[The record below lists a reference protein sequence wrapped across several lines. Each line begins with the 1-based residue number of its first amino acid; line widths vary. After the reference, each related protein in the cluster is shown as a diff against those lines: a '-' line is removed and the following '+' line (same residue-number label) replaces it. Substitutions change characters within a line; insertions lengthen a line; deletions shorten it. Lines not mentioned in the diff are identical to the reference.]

1 MRKPQEVIDAITAVM
16 CSMGNAGR
24 GVNEASLGA
33 ARTVYDTREKLAGFF
48 GAEDA
53 RQIVFTMNSTESLNI
68 AIKGILN
75 PGDHVI
81 STVLEHNSVLRPLYE
96 MEKKGVEVTFLGC
109 DEKGTLDYADFDKAI
124 KENTKAIVCT
134 HGSNLTGNK
143 VDVERIGEIAKKHD
157 LLFVVDA
164 SQTAGVFPI
173 DVQKMHIDIL
183 CFTGH
188 KGLLGP
194 QGTGGMYVRK
204 GVHVR
209 PLLSGGTG
217 VQTYSKTQ
225 PEEMPTALEAGTLN
239 GHGIAGLD
247 AAIGY
252 LEETGIDTIR
262 AKEQALMKRFYEGI
276 KEIPGV
282 KIYGDF
288 SSMDRCAV
296 VSLNIRDYDSGEVS
310 DALLTDYGISTR
322 SGGHCAPLMHEALG
336 TVEQGAVRF
345 SFSHYNTEEEVDT
358 RLHRK
363 LGQCAQGDAL
373 FGHRVT
379 VTARDLDRVQRIH
392 DDARLR
398 CKARERGLCARN
410 DKHLETAAVVAV
422 ADLVPPL
429 VHSAV
434 RIQLVHLPRHV
445 PARVRAGVRV
455 RVKAIADVALVHGGH
470 GHVVPAVC
478 RRIRVFKQI
487 LSVAYNLVLIPVG
500 QREHRIGVRCAR
512 DLRRDRHSHNH
523 RVARGKLGQP
533 QIRSGGNRLCRGS
546 RFCTSIATG
555 LPATRILTN
564 RTSGSA
570 QSVVAMDK
578 HTVYSSW
585 MPICSAAEDKL
596 TVQTCPAVVTALPC
610 ASDTL
615 P

>member
-1 MRKPQEVIDAITAVM
+1 MIYLDNAATTMRKPQEVIDAITAVM

-157 LLFVVDA
+157 LVFVVDA

-276 KEIPGV
+276 KEIQGV

-322 SGGHCAPLMHEALG
+322 SGGHCAPRMHEALG

-358 RLHRK
+358 
-363 LGQCAQGDAL
+363 
-373 FGHRVT
+373 
-379 VTARDLDRVQRIH
+379 
-392 DDARLR
+392 
-398 CKARERGLCARN
+398 
-410 DKHLETAAVVAV
+410 
-422 ADLVPPL
+422 
-429 VHSAV
+429 
-434 RIQLVHLPRHV
+434 
-445 PARVRAGVRV
+445 
-455 RVKAIADVALVHGGH
+455 AIR
-470 GHVVPAVC
+470 AVC
-478 RRIRVFKQI
+478 E
-487 LSVAYNLVLIPVG
+487 L
-500 QREHRIGVRCAR
+500 
-512 DLRRDRHSHNH
+512 
-523 RVARGKLGQP
+523 
-533 QIRSGGNRLCRGS
+533 
-546 RFCTSIATG
+546 
-555 LPATRILTN
+555 
-564 RTSGSA
+564 
-570 QSVVAMDK
+570 
-578 HTVYSSW
+578 
-585 MPICSAAEDKL
+585 AEEE
-596 TVQTCPAVVTALPC
+596 
-610 ASDTL
+610 
-615 P
+615 

>member
-1 MRKPQEVIDAITAVM
+1 MEDIIMAKKHYEDRNLKFETLQLHVGQETPDPVTDARAVPIYLT
-16 CSMGNAGR
+16 SSYVFHNSEHAADRFGLRDAGNIYGR
-24 GVNEASLGA
+24 LTNPTEDVFERRIAALEGGVAALAVGSGA
-33 ARTVYDTREKLAGFF
+33 AALTYAFQAVAH
-48 GAEDA
+48 A
-53 RQIVFTMNSTESLNI
+53 
-68 AIKGILN
+68 
-75 PGDHVI
+75 GDHIVAAKNI
-81 STVLEHNSVLRPLYE
+81 YGGTYNLLAHTLPDYGIEA
-96 MEKKGVEVTFLGC
+96 TFV
-109 DEKGTLDYADFDKAI
+109 DPFDYDGIKAAI

-143 VDVERIGEIAKKHD
+143 VDVERIGEIAQKHG

-262 AKEQALMKRFYEGI
+262 AKEQALMKRFYEGV

-358 RLHRK
+358 
-363 LGQCAQGDAL
+363 
-373 FGHRVT
+373 
-379 VTARDLDRVQRIH
+379 
-392 DDARLR
+392 
-398 CKARERGLCARN
+398 
-410 DKHLETAAVVAV
+410 
-422 ADLVPPL
+422 
-429 VHSAV
+429 
-434 RIQLVHLPRHV
+434 
-445 PARVRAGVRV
+445 
-455 RVKAIADVALVHGGH
+455 AIR
-470 GHVVPAVC
+470 AVC
-478 RRIRVFKQI
+478 E
-487 LSVAYNLVLIPVG
+487 L
-500 QREHRIGVRCAR
+500 
-512 DLRRDRHSHNH
+512 
-523 RVARGKLGQP
+523 
-533 QIRSGGNRLCRGS
+533 
-546 RFCTSIATG
+546 
-555 LPATRILTN
+555 
-564 RTSGSA
+564 
-570 QSVVAMDK
+570 
-578 HTVYSSW
+578 
-585 MPICSAAEDKL
+585 AEEE
-596 TVQTCPAVVTALPC
+596 
-610 ASDTL
+610 
-615 P
+615 